1 MSQASHVIDGTQDGA
16 TYTQELNAALAALLT
31 QFSGSAAPAATGQPL
46 AYQWWAD
53 TATGLLKMRNATNAS
68 WIAVAPLAGF
78 FANSAVQNLKIA
90 HAASGNTV
98 TAVTITADA
107 LSVQGTFLQS
117 VSL

>member
-1 MSQASHVIDGTQDGA
+1 
-16 TYTQELNAALAALLT
+16 
-31 QFSGSAAPAATGQPL
+31 
-46 AYQWWAD
+46 
-53 TATGLLKMRNATNAS
+53 
-68 WIAVAPLAGF
+68 VAPLAGF

-117 VSL
+117 VSLTYSTANPNGANGLDTGSLAANTWYALHVICSDDAALVACLASLKDGTP